1 MHDYVIRAN
10 FTTTPRLKE
19 KLLRVCTCYAW
30 LFYLTL
36 LPWEFIYAKL
46 RNLTIL
52 KRGLVK
58 FARLT

>member
-19 KLLRVCTCYAW
+19 KLRVCTCYAW

-36 LPWEFIYAKL
+36 RPWEFIYAKL
-46 RNLTIL
+46 RSLTIS
-52 KRGLVK
+52 KRCLVK

>member
-1 MHDYVIRAN
+1 MHDYVKRAN
-10 FTTTPRLKE
+10 FIATPRLKE
-19 KLLRVCTCYAW
+19 KLLRVCTCCAC

-46 RNLTIL
+46 RNLTIS

-58 FARLT
+58 FARLA